1 VQQPMRHAPEEQ
13 ARDRSLTS
21 GAHHDEVRAG
31 LLRGIGDRVCGTS
44 GGRAVL
50 LEAHI
55 EPGVFQI
62 FHLPLDLLLDFF
74 LVDLHRVSASA
85 ARDDLLHVHDD
96 ETSRA
101 GLCES
106 PGVIECAVGVL
117 GTVARP
123 DDRSR
128 ESVVSPD

>member
-1 VQQPMRHAPEEQ
+1 MRHAPEEQ

-21 GAHHDEVRAG
+21 GAHHDAAG

-44 GGRAVL
+44 RGRALL

-62 FHLPLDLLLDFF
+62 FHLPQDLLLDFF

-96 ETSRA
+96 DVVAS
-101 GLCES
+101 G
-106 PGVIECAVGVL
+106 CARRL
-117 GTVARP
+117 R
-123 DDRSR
+123 
-128 ESVVSPD
+128 